1 MKKILSLLAFLPLTS
16 CCTLS
21 FQNVMTDGTASDV
34 VDSTP
39 TNDIKPETNAS
50 LEFPALP

>member
-1 MKKILSLLAFLPLTS
+1 MKKIISLLAFLPLTS

-34 VDSTP
+34 VDSAP
-39 TNDIKPETNAS
+39 TNDVKPSTNAS
-50 LEFPALP
+50 LELPNLP

>member
-1 MKKILSLLAFLPLTS
+1 MKKIISILAFLPLTS

-34 VDSTP
+34 VDSAP
-39 TNDIKPETNAS
+39 SNDIKPETNAS
-50 LEFPALP
+50 LELPKIP